1 MLQEHTFATISMLSG
16 LSRVRV
22 LQAIF
27 DVGLPNREY
36 CDSWK
41 NLTGPGYPG
50 GAGLPLQERLCPED
64 GLLLPGCPPNLLL
77 MLVAQP
83 DETEEDRTDI
93 AGLKATK
100 KSQRSIAAMNLKAKK
115 KTPGDKISEKIPYFF
130 EDFPKER

>member
-1 MLQEHTFATISMLSG
+1 MLSG

-41 NLTGPGYPG
+41 NLTGPGHPG

-64 GLLLPGCPPNLLL
+64 GLLLPGCPPNLLF

-115 KTPGDKISEKIPYFF
+115 KTPGDEISE
-130 EDFPKER
+130 R

>member
-27 DVGLPNREY
+27 DVGFPNREY

-50 GAGLPLQERLCPED
+50 GAGLPLQERLCQED
-64 GLLLPGCPPNLLL
+64 GLLLPGCPPDLVL
-77 MLVAQP
+77 MPFTQP

-115 KTPGDKISEKIPYFF
+115 KTPGDEISE
-130 EDFPKER
+130 R